1 MPEDKLKKFKSRLNF
16 YSLISFSILIGFVFW
31 QFIRPKILITSCSE
45 IALNTSHVQSRTS
58 LFIDTTNSYKAELNK
73 CLIDAGLDSPST

>member
-58 LFIDTTNSYKAELNK
+58 LFIDTTSSYEVELNR
-73 CLIDAGLDSPST
+73 CLVDAGLDSPSK